1 MKDSIQSYHEQDC
14 RGLYRRCVCQEVAKR
29 SNAALCYNVI
39 RFFRLIWLLWLEE
52 QEENREILFTSDIN
66 SVLCKKWTD
75 HKSELRV
82 ITLQRN

>member
-1 MKDSIQSYHEQDC
+1 
-14 RGLYRRCVCQEVAKR
+14 
-29 SNAALCYNVI
+29 VI